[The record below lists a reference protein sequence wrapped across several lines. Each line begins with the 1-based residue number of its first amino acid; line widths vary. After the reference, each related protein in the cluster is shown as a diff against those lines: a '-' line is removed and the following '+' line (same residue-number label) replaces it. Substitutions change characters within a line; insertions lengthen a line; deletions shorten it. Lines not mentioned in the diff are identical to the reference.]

1 MGELSYPPGA
11 RLANAPLWIGRMQ
24 PLGYSTGAL
33 AMSDFRIALE
43 MLKHQPV
50 QAVELSAIREHE
62 LIPLLQSLADL
73 DLSQFSYV
81 SIHAPSSYSPE
92 AESSIFQELYS
103 TRHRGWPIIVHPDTL
118 RDSSLWKQLGNQLCI
133 ENMDKRK
140 PVGRTVRE
148 LELLFE
154 EFPEASFCF
163 DIGHARQVDTSMT
176 EAYLML
182 KRFGSR
188 LRQVHISEVNTRNKH
203 DRLSFVS
210 ILGFQEV
217 THLIPSSVPVIIE
230 SIIPED
236 QIGAE
241 ICRVKRALHA
251 PAEKVEAS

>member
-1 MGELSYPPGA
+1 
-11 RLANAPLWIGRMQ
+11 MQ

-33 AMSDFRIALE
+33 ATSDFRRALG
-43 MLKHQPV
+43 MLKDQPV
-50 QAVELSAIREHE
+50 QVVELSAIREQE
-62 LIPLLQSLADL
+62 LIPLLHSLDDL
-73 DLSQFSYV
+73 DLSRFSYV
-81 SIHAPSSYSPE
+81 SIHAPSSFSRE
-92 AESSIFQELYS
+92 AETEIFRQLYE
-103 TRHRGWPIIVHPDTL
+103 TRHRRWPIIVHPDTL
-118 RDSSLWKQLGNQLCI
+118 YDLSLWKQLGDLLCI

-148 LELLFE
+148 LEFLFR

-182 KRFGSR
+182 KRFAPR

-217 THLIPSSVPVIIE
+217 THLIPSSIPVIIE
-230 SIIPED
+230 SVIAED
-236 QIGAE
+236 QICAE
-241 ICRVKRALHA
+241 ICRVQRALHA
-251 PAEKVEAS
+251 PAEQVEAS